1 MRTQKIGN
9 LLDGIEIKANNIC
22 QEFVGFTN
30 GLRMIILLER
40 KKDGGHN
47 KEERRNLSSRFT
59 FSSDEFQ
66 RALKELLLLKEM
78 YPESRL
84 YSSLNPRDTKKVIRQ
99 IERELLE
106 LHYCKDEVQTIY
118 THKKVIKSPRHF
130 VMQQTCAD
138 DSLFLIDVDNI
149 EGKDTYGESLKECE
163 KLGVRILKTYQTKNG
178 WHIITKPFN
187 PSLWKL
193 ESEIKKD
200 ALILLD
206 F

>member
-1 MRTQKIGN
+1 MRTRKIGN
-9 LLDGIEIKANNIC
+9 LLEEIEIKSNNIC
-22 QEFVGFTN
+22 QEFVGFTD

-40 KKDGGHN
+40 KKEGGGN

-78 YPESRL
+78 YPGSRL
-84 YSSLNPRDTKKVIRQ
+84 YSSLNPRDSKKVIRQ

-106 LHYCKDEVQTIY
+106 LHYSKDEVQIIY
-118 THKKVIKSPRHF
+118 THKKIIKSPRHF
-130 VMQQTCAD
+130 VMQPTCSD

-149 EGKDTYGESLKECE
+149 EGKDAYGDALKECE
-163 KLGVRILKTYQTKNG
+163 KLDVRILKTYQTKNG
-178 WHIITKPFN
+178 WHVITKPFN
-187 PSLWKL
+187 QSLWKL